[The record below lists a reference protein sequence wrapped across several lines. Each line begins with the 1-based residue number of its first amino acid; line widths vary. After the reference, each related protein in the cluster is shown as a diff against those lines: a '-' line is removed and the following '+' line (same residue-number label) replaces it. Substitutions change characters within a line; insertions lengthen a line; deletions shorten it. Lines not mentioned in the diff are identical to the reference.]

1 MDMSI
6 VNSVLICLG
15 IELEFYLDLIP
26 NNRKYIQKFTN
37 SFLEMVIVSLDGKT
51 KYTTCAFKEVPDFI
65 LKDIKNN
72 KVKKTYQKKNIVY
85 DIRRNKDSY
94 VIIKKDLT
102 YIFKLKDQIIKQKK
116 ELLKQ
121 QESMKLEEKTKRE
134 LYEIKIRNDII
145 SKVEKKLDEKR
156 LEAKNI
162 LMKDDVSREDLE
174 KVKRLI
180 IFSKKKSMLV
190 ISEMNNEVY
199 NEESI
204 KTLLNE
210 LIVSMS
216 SLNIEGLVVVKNK
229 MNIRGSI
236 MSYLY
241 DIVYELME
249 NSKSKTIM
257 IYVASDNNIVKLKA
271 LLGTNKKIKD
281 KLKLDLNIKI
291 KENVYDTDTELVFTI
306 KDSDKL

>member
-1 MDMSI
+1 M
-6 VNSVLICLG
+6 
-15 IELEFYLDLIP
+15 
-26 NNRKYIQKFTN
+26 
-37 SFLEMVIVSLDGKT
+37 
-51 KYTTCAFKEVPDFI
+51 
-65 LKDIKNN
+65 LK
-72 KVKKTYQKKNIVY
+72 Q
-85 DIRRNKDSY
+85 
-94 VIIKKDLT
+94 
-102 YIFKLKDQIIKQKK
+102 QK

>member
-1 MDMSI
+1 
-6 VNSVLICLG
+6 
-15 IELEFYLDLIP
+15 
-26 NNRKYIQKFTN
+26 
-37 SFLEMVIVSLDGKT
+37 
-51 KYTTCAFKEVPDFI
+51 
-65 LKDIKNN
+65 
-72 KVKKTYQKKNIVY
+72 
-85 DIRRNKDSY
+85 
-94 VIIKKDLT
+94 
-102 YIFKLKDQIIKQKK
+102 
-116 ELLKQ
+116 
-121 QESMKLEEKTKRE
+121 MKLEEKTKRE
-134 LYEIKIRNDII
+134 LYEIKIRKDII